1 MSITMKLAV
10 KYVCGEIT
18 AEEVKSILDK
28 LHDPELAFVSFWS
41 YVEKYG
47 GNSVPQKGE

>member
-10 KYVCGEIT
+10 KYVCGEIS
-18 AEEVKSILDK
+18 AEEVMSILNN
-28 LHDPELAFVSFWS
+28 LHNPELAFASFWS

-47 GNSVPQKGE
+47 GDSFPQKGE